1 MLRRLIR
8 RFLVR
13 QDGLHPQFR
22 HWRFSG
28 ILIFNCC
35 SHVLFAQA
43 HHSMFCPLFFLPLG
57 LLQRCTGLIIIC
69 LNAKLLVTARCVSAS
84 LPRAVR
90 PTATRLARSARA
102 FCSCGEYPNGF
113 FWLLRG
119 GLTTKTGALV
129 DALDNL
135 IAFAPVSGRQAALPA
150 FPRSGVLAGV
160 VASLV
165 SRITRARPLFE

>member
-84 LPRAVR
+84 LPRAV
-90 PTATRLARSARA
+90 PWPAAARLARSARA

-113 FWLLRG
+113 FLL
-119 GLTTKTGALV
+119 LHHFLKSA
-129 DALDNL
+129 
-135 IAFAPVSGRQAALPA
+135 
-150 FPRSGVLAGV
+150 PRSQ
-160 VASLV
+160 ASLASMEQSV
-165 SRITRARPLFE
+165 VKSGFDRVKVE

>member
-1 MLRRLIR
+1 MENPM
-8 RFLVR
+8 
-13 QDGLHPQFR
+13 GES
-22 HWRFSG
+22 SG
-28 ILIFNCC
+28 E
-35 SHVLFAQA
+35 VL
-43 HHSMFCPLFFLPLG
+43 
-57 LLQRCTGLIIIC
+57 
-69 LNAKLLVTARCVSAS
+69 
-84 LPRAVR
+84 
-90 PTATRLARSARA
+90 LARRRGKAERGVHLADFSINVSRH
-102 FCSCGEYPNGF
+102 FEYPNGF